1 MANFKGPRIANSARY
16 QIRVTGHLDSSWSG
30 RLGGLTISTSVQDD
44 GSAVTSLTGELMD
57 QAALLGTLNTLASL
71 QYPILSVCYLS
82 KEEAL

>member
-1 MANFKGPRIANSARY
+1 M
-16 QIRVTGHLDSSWSG
+16 
-30 RLGGLTISTSVQDD
+30 GGLTISTSVQDD